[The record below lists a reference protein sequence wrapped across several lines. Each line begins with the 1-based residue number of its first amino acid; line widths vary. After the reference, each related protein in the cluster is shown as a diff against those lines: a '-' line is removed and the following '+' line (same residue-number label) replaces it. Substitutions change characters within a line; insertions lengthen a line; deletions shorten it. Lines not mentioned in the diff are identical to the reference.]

1 MKETKIFGSLF
12 QHRFLILF
20 FYLFISNINISL
32 CGKCGKD
39 TLITDNTCFNDILRF
54 DSKPYRAGHFATY
67 KNGDIIVEFSDDGI
81 GDTYGYSRIF
91 YGLKKDG
98 RYYFSNN
105 CPTYEIPNIGNVDD
119 ARGRYESLNQIV
131 VTEDDLERNKEYLFS
146 TSSYNSLTELHNI
159 ENRDYIYN
167 KTKTFMGKLI
177 FSFQYSMVEAQKNDK
192 IFYFVGFTYGS
203 NSEDNGDRLDIKKIG
218 FKSFNLNDYHHYKT
232 ITINYNRNNRILN
245 LFVIK
250 NFEIL
255 VLTYITNNKYL
266 KFKFY
271 DYNLDAKGSEY
282 DFGVLTFTDDGQTN
296 PPHRDGVFFKSVE
309 LPENRRAITFYY
321 NGNGEYLYF
330 KIFKFNKNSDNTCST
345 NEILGTRT
353 PGDYWFSSYV
363 TFNDIYKIRDDRI
376 AFATVSTN
384 YKTLVLLM
392 FDLYNSYQNLKTRW
406 YYFNI
411 DSINLKKELSIYAFN
426 DYLMLTMTGKDF
438 SNLLIFDTLMG
449 QIQKQIFHHI

>member
-1 MKETKIFGSLF
+1 M
-12 QHRFLILF
+12 
-20 FYLFISNINISL
+20 
-32 CGKCGKD
+32 
-39 TLITDNTCFNDILRF
+39 
-54 DSKPYRAGHFATY
+54 
-67 KNGDIIVEFSDDGI
+67 
-81 GDTYGYSRIF
+81 
-91 YGLKKDG
+91 
-98 RYYFSNN
+98 
-105 CPTYEIPNIGNVDD
+105 
-119 ARGRYESLNQIV
+119 
-131 VTEDDLERNKEYLFS
+131 
-146 TSSYNSLTELHNI
+146 TELHNI

-282 DFGVLTFTDDGQTN
+282 DFGVLTFTDDGQVN

-309 LPENRRAITFYY
+309 LPETRRAIAFYY
-321 NGNGEYLYF
+321 NGNGQYLYF
-330 KIFKFNKNSDNTCST
+330 KIFKFDKNSDNTCST
-345 NEILGTRT
+345 TEILETRT
-353 PGDYWFSSYV
+353 PGAYWFSSYV

-376 AFATVSTN
+376 ALATVSTN

-392 FDLYNSYQNLKTRW
+392 FDIYNSYQNVKTRW

-411 DSINLKKELSIYAFN
+411 DSVNLKKELSIYAFN

-438 SNLLIFDTLMG
+438 SNLLIFGYPNGTDSETNISSYL
-449 QIQKQIFHHI
+449 IDSEDYISSKNIFSELNSTIIIDNNIFGYVQVPKIKIVSIPKEINFFCNIS